1 MPARFQRQPSPGAS
15 QSSPADGP
23 PWDMSVRP
31 QVTDDHP
38 PSRGRLPEGG
48 QTTYRRQRGH
58 ANPLLHGEPQ
68 GTEQRPSQPRSR
80 WVPQRPPFRRPSQAS
95 EPPMNHP
102 RGSQPLVS
110 QPRGSQP
117 RAGQPRASQ
126 PRASQPRGGPP
137 FGRAPL
143 AIEPPRSQPPT
154 ALPRGMPPRG
164 NQPWGGEPGGAGQSA
179 WPAGPPGGNSAFT
192 YAHSESAPT
201 TGNLPAITGG
211 LIRRQGTFTGRIT
224 RDGSS
229 EFPLEASRYQLYASL
244 GCPWSQRTLIACRL
258 LGLDRV
264 IGLTLTDPVADD
276 RGWRFTEDTG
286 DPLTGARYVS
296 DLYQST
302 SRGYNGPA
310 TVPLIWDLRTHRV
323 VSNDVAQITV
333 MLETE
338 FRPFHRPGAPD
349 LYPASRRREIES
361 LATLIFHTV
370 NTGVYKAGLATSQE
384 SYDQAVEA
392 LFTTLEALDER
403 LARRRFLLGDFITEA
418 DVRLYP
424 TLVRFDAVYYP
435 KFGCNLR
442 RLSDYRHLWAYT
454 RDLYM
459 HPGFGETTD
468 LRQIKRHYYQS
479 AEWMTPIATTDKC
492 GIVPIGPQI
501 SWNEPHGRGRMPS

>member
-1 MPARFQRQPSPGAS
+1 M
-15 QSSPADGP
+15 
-23 PWDMSVRP
+23 
-31 QVTDDHP
+31 
-38 PSRGRLPEGG
+38 
-48 QTTYRRQRGH
+48 
-58 ANPLLHGEPQ
+58 N
-68 GTEQRPSQPRSR
+68 SQP
-80 WVPQRPPFRRPSQAS
+80 P
-95 EPPMNHP
+95 
-102 RGSQPLVS
+102 GI
-110 QPRGSQP
+110 QPRGVQP
-117 RAGQPRASQ
+117 RGV
-126 PRASQPRGGPP
+126 QPRGGRP

-143 AIEPPRSQPPT
+143 AIEGPRSQPP
-154 ALPRGMPPRG
+154 AGWPPAVQPRNG
-164 NQPWGGEPGGAGQSA
+164 QPWGSEPRGHGEPP
-179 WPAGPPGGNSAFT
+179 WPASTPPASGTFT
-192 YAHSESAPT
+192 YAHTDSAPS
-201 TGNLPAITGG
+201 TGSLPAITGG
-211 LIRRQGTFTGRIT
+211 LIRRQGTFTGRIS

-229 EFPLEASRYQLYASL
+229 EYPLEASRYQLYASL
-244 GCPWSQRTLIACRL
+244 GCPWSQRALIACRL
-258 LGLDRV
+258 LGLDRI
-264 IGLTLTDPVADD
+264 IGLTLTDPVADE
-276 RGWRFTEDTG
+276 RGWRFSDETG
-286 DPLTGARYVS
+286 DPLTGARFVS
-296 DLYQST
+296 DLYQAT
-302 SRGYNGPA
+302 CRGYTGPA
-310 TVPLIWDLRTHRV
+310 TVPLIWDLRTRRV

-370 NTGVYKAGLATSQE
+370 NTGVYKAGLATCQA

-435 KFGCNLR
+435 KFHCNLR

-454 RDLYM
+454 RDLYN

-479 AEWMTPIATTDKC
+479 AEWMTPIATINKY

-501 SWNEPHGRGRMPS
+501 SWNEPHGRARMPS

>member
-1 MPARFQRQPSPGAS
+1 MPDDH
-15 QSSPADGP
+15 DGP
-23 PWDMSVRP
+23 N
-31 QVTDDHP
+31 
-38 PSRGRLPEGG
+38 GRVPEREE
-48 QTTYRRQRGH
+48 TPYRRQRGH

-68 GTEQRPSQPRSR
+68 VTQQRPAQPRGA
-80 WVPQRPPFRRPSQAS
+80 WVPQRGPFRRQPRAI
-95 EPPMNHP
+95 EAPVNHP
-102 RGSQPLVS
+102 Q
-110 QPRGSQP
+110 GSQP
-117 RAGQPRASQ
+117 RAAQ
-126 PRASQPRGGPP
+126 P

-143 AIEPPRSQPPT
+143 AIEPPLQSPPLQSPPLQSPPLQGRPP
-154 ALPRGMPPRG
+154 AGLPARAG
-164 NQPWGGEPGGAGQSA
+164 QPWGSEPRGAGELALPASA
-179 WPAGPPGGNSAFT
+179 DPTSANFT
-192 YAHSESAPT
+192 YAPSESAPS
-201 TGNLPAITGG
+201 TGSLPAITGG

-258 LGLDRV
+258 LGLDRIV
-264 IGLTLTDPVADD
+264 GLTLTDPVADD
-276 RGWRFTEDTG
+276 RGWRFTGDTG
-286 DPLTGARYVS
+286 DPLTGARFVS
-296 DLYQST
+296 DLYQAT
-302 SRGYNGPA
+302 SPGYTGPA
-310 TVPLIWDLRTHRV
+310 TVPLIWDLRTRRV
-323 VSNDVAQITV
+323 VSNDVAQITI

-392 LFTTLEALDER
+392 LFTTLDALDER

-424 TLVRFDAVYYP
+424 TLVRFDTVYYP

-454 RDLYM
+454 RDLYS

-479 AEWMTPIATTDKC
+479 AEWMTPMATTTKY

-501 SWNEPHGRGRMPS
+501 SWNEPHGRARMPS

>member
-1 MPARFQRQPSPGAS
+1 MPARSQRPSSPGAG
-15 QSSPADGP
+15 QFGQAGGP
-23 PWDMSVRP
+23 PWEMSVRP
-31 QVTDDHP
+31 PVPDEHEA
-38 PSRGRLPEGG
+38 SRGRLPEHAEKP
-48 QTTYRRQRGH
+48 YRRQRGR
-58 ANPLLHGEPQ
+58 ANPLPRGEPQ
-68 GTEQRPSQPRSR
+68 VTQQRPAQPRGG
-80 WVPQRPPFRRPSQAS
+80 WVPQRPPFRRPPRAI
-95 EPPMNHP
+95 EAPVNHP
-102 RGSQPLVS
+102 A
-110 QPRGSQP
+110 GSQP
-117 RAGQPRASQ
+117 RAVQ
-126 PRASQPRGGPP
+126 P

-143 AIEPPRSQPPT
+143 AIDPPRSQPP
-154 ALPRGMPPRG
+154 RSQPPRG
-164 NQPWGGEPGGAGQSA
+164 QPPRGQPPVGLPSRPGPPWGSEPRGASELVRPASA
-179 WPAGPPGGNSAFT
+179 DPTSANFT
-192 YAHSESAPT
+192 YAHSESAPS
-201 TGNLPAITGG
+201 TGSLPAITGG

-258 LGLDRV
+258 LGLDRI

-276 RGWRFTEDTG
+276 RGWRFTGDSG
-286 DPLTGARYVS
+286 DPLTGARLVS
-296 DLYQST
+296 DLYQAT
-302 SRGYNGPA
+302 SPGYTGPA
-310 TVPLIWDLRTHRV
+310 TVPLVWDLRTRRV

-370 NTGVYKAGLATSQE
+370 NTGVYKAGLATTQE

-392 LFTTLEALDER
+392 LFTTLDALDER

-454 RDLYM
+454 RDLYS

-479 AEWMTPIATTDKC
+479 AEWMTPNATTNKY

-501 SWNEPHGRGRMPS
+501 SWNEPHGRARMQS

>member
-1 MPARFQRQPSPGAS
+1 MP
-15 QSSPADGP
+15 
-23 PWDMSVRP
+23 
-31 QVTDDHP
+31 DDHDA
-38 PSRGRLPEGG
+38 SNGRVPEREE
-48 QTTYRRQRGH
+48 TPYRRERGH

-68 GTEQRPSQPRSR
+68 VTQQRPAQPRGG
-80 WVPQRPPFRRPSQAS
+80 WVPQRGPFRR
-95 EPPMNHP
+95 
-102 RGSQPLVS
+102 
-110 QPRGSQP
+110 QPRAIEAPVNLPPGSQP
-117 RAGQPRASQ
+117 RAAQ
-126 PRASQPRGGPP
+126 P

-143 AIEPPRSQPPT
+143 AIEPPRSQPP
-154 ALPRGMPPRG
+154 RGAPPRV
-164 NQPWGGEPGGAGQSA
+164 SA
-179 WPAGPPGGNSAFT
+179 DPTSANFT
-192 YAHSESAPT
+192 YAHNESAPS
-201 TGNLPAITGG
+201 TGSLPAITGG
-211 LIRRQGTFTGRIT
+211 LIRRQGTFTGRIS

-258 LGLDRV
+258 LGLDRIV
-264 IGLTLTDPVADD
+264 GLTLTDPVADD
-276 RGWRFTEDTG
+276 RGWRFTGDTG
-286 DPLTGARYVS
+286 DPLTGARFVS
-296 DLYQST
+296 DLYQAT
-302 SRGYNGPA
+302 TPGYSGPA
-310 TVPLIWDLRTHRV
+310 TVPLVWDLRTRRV

-392 LFTTLEALDER
+392 LFTTLDALEER

-424 TLVRFDAVYYP
+424 TLVRFDTVYYP

-454 RDLYM
+454 RDLYS

-479 AEWMTPIATTDKC
+479 AEWMTPMATTNKY

-501 SWNEPHGRGRMPS
+501 SWNEPHGRARMPS

>member
-1 MPARFQRQPSPGAS
+1 
-15 QSSPADGP
+15 
-23 PWDMSVRP
+23 MSVRP
-31 QVTDDHP
+31 PAPDDYLA
-38 PSRGRLPEGG
+38 SRGRLPEGG
-48 QTTYRRQRGH
+48 ETPYRRVRGH
-58 ANPLLHGEPQ
+58 ANPLVHGEPQ
-68 GTEQRPSQPRSR
+68 VNQQRPAQSRGR
-80 WVPQRPPFRRPSQAS
+80 WVPQRPAFRRPSPAIEAPVS
-95 EPPMNHP
+95 HP
-102 RGSQPLVS
+102 RG
-110 QPRGSQP
+110 
-117 RAGQPRASQ
+117 SQ
-126 PRASQPRGGPP
+126 PRASQPRDSQP

-143 AIEPPRSQPPT
+143 AIEAPRSQPT
-154 ALPRGMPPRG
+154 APARGIPSRAG
-164 NQPWGGEPGGAGQSA
+164 QPWGSEPGGSSEAA
-179 WPAGPPGGNSAFT
+179 WPASAPTGHSVFT
-192 YAHSESAPT
+192 YAHSESAPS
-201 TGNLPAITGG
+201 TGSLPAITGG
-211 LIRRQGTFTGRIT
+211 LIRRQGTFTGRIS

-258 LGLDRV
+258 LGLDRI

-276 RGWRFTEDTG
+276 RGWRFADDTG

-296 DLYQST
+296 DLYQAT
-302 SRGYNGPA
+302 SPGYNGPA
-310 TVPLIWDLRTHRV
+310 TVPLIWDLRTRRV

-338 FRPFHRPGAPD
+338 FRPFHRAGAPD

-370 NTGVYKAGLATSQE
+370 NTGVYKAGLATSQA

-392 LFTTLEALDER
+392 LFTTLDALDER

-435 KFGCNLR
+435 KFRCNLR

-468 LRQIKRHYYQS
+468 LGQIKRHYYQS
-479 AEWMTPIATTDKC
+479 AEWMTPISTTNKC

-501 SWNEPHGRGRMPS
+501 SWNEPHGRARMPS

>member
-1 MPARFQRQPSPGAS
+1 MPAMNKRPSPIGAS
-15 QSSPADGP
+15 QAGPASRPPSEVSERP
-23 PWDMSVRP
+23 PWAFAERS
-31 QVTDDHP
+31 
-38 PSRGRLPEGG
+38 SRGR
-48 QTTYRRQRGH
+48 
-58 ANPLLHGEPQ
+58 
-68 GTEQRPSQPRSR
+68 
-80 WVPQRPPFRRPSQAS
+80 
-95 EPPMNHP
+95 
-102 RGSQPLVS
+102 
-110 QPRGSQP
+110 
-117 RAGQPRASQ
+117 
-126 PRASQPRGGPP
+126 
-137 FGRAPL
+137 
-143 AIEPPRSQPPT
+143 
-154 ALPRGMPPRG
+154 PPRG
-164 NQPWGGEPGGAGQSA
+164 RIDSPRGRPPRDHVDPAHRIDPRGRVDPKARVESPSHGQPS
-179 WPAGPPGGNSAFT
+179 WPATTPPGSGTFT
-192 YAHSESAPT
+192 HAPT
-201 TGNLPAITGG
+201 DSTPSTGSLPAITGG
-211 LIRRQGTFTGRIT
+211 LIRRQGTFIGRIT

-229 EFPLEASRYQLYASL
+229 EFPAEPARYQLFASL
-244 GCPWSQRTLIACRL
+244 GCPWSQRALIACRL

-264 IGLTLTDPVADD
+264 IGLTLTEPVADE
-276 RGWRFTEDTG
+276 RGWKFSDDG
-286 DPLTGARYVS
+286 DPLTGARLLS
-296 DLYQST
+296 DLYLATDPS
-302 SRGYNGPA
+302 YPGPF
-310 TVPLIWDLRTHRV
+310 TLPLIWDLRTRRV
-323 VSNDVAQITV
+323 VSNDVAQINV

-349 LYPASRRREIES
+349 LYPAARRREIES

-392 LFTTLEALDER
+392 LFTTLDALDER

-479 AEWMTPIATTDKC
+479 AEWMTPVATTNKC

-501 SWNEPHGRGRMPS
+501 TWNEPHGRARMPS